1 MFSFKAL
8 RTKTVIKK
16 KKIKK
21 KKNSIISLLPYFNRL
36 SSFSCFHFCFVV
48 FYLFVLSFFSFF
60 LLFVFYCLHFFLP
73 KNTIQSTSH
82 SIMCKEVEGD
92 RKHANPT
99 IIIEY
104 KWIPEKR
111 AAFSK
116 TVLSGTVLA
125 SGNFNL
131 TSKNLRS
138 REKAPL
144 QFCRQWSYF
153 LV

>member
-1 MFSFKAL
+1 MLSFKAL

-16 KKIKK
+16 KLKK
-21 KKNSIISLLPYFNRL
+21 KKNSIISLLPYFNGL
-36 SSFSCFHFCFVV
+36 SSFSCCHFCFVV
-48 FYLFVLSFFSFF
+48 FYLFVLSFLSFF
-60 LLFVFYCLHFFLP
+60 FAFRLLLLTFLFA
-73 KNTIQSTSH
+73 
-82 SIMCKEVEGD
+82 KEYHTKYISLDNVQRSWG
-92 RKHANPT
+92 HANPT

-104 KWIPEKR
+104 RWIPEKR